1 MKLAVVVL
9 ACLFVYVASES
20 CTSSSGACKAT
31 MCVNST
37 VHCVDN
43 LCTCLTVHSH
53 QKCALKTDCSAT
65 AGGDHNR
72 HCRLDTSGQPM
83 FHCIDGECHCEH
95 GHHGGP

>member
-1 MKLAVVVL
+1 MKIAVVL
-9 ACLFVYVASES
+9 MACVFVYVASES

-53 QKCALKTDCSAT
+53 QACSLKTDCT
-65 AGGDHNR
+65 GIGER
-72 HCRLDTSGQPM
+72 HCRMDASGQPIL
-83 FHCIDGECHCEH
+83 HCIDGQCHCEH
-95 GHHGGP
+95 RHGP